1 MGTDWKKKVESE
13 APGFGKVYESI
24 RRLATFHKV
33 EQADCEAIALVA
45 IVEHPGCVQAA
56 ISAARHALNDE
67 RRQRLPGRPIDD
79 RVDGE
84 QVDEVEVRQDLRT
97 LPEGKTLKHLNEEGE
112 WAENEITEEDRVQA
126 FELFPTDD
134 RDLPK
139 LSPSTIASAIIFLA
153 GRGQDVK
160 QIAKRLG
167 RTPARIRQI
176 LRDKQ
181 KIREVVAEALAQRDL
196 FDEVEYKLEDIT

>member
-1 MGTDWKKKVESE
+1 MDKYDSV
-13 APGFGKVYESI
+13 PGFTEVFESV
-24 RRLATFHKV
+24 RRLAIFHNLDQVDCRSIAV
-33 EQADCEAIALVA
+33 EAAFM
-45 IVEHPGCVQAA
+45 HPGD
-56 ISAARHALNDE
+56 ISAAMRAARKALNAE

-126 FELFPTDD
+126 FELFPDDD

-139 LSPSTIASAIIFLA
+139 LSPSTITSAIIFLA

-167 RTPARIRQI
+167 LTPARIRQI

-196 FDEVEYKLEDIT
+196 FDEVEYNLEDIT